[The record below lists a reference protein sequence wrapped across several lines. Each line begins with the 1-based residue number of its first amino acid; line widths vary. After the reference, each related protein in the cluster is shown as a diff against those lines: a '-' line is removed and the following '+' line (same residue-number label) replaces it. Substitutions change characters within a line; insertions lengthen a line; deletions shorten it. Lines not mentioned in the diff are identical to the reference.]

1 MMVNLKNKI
10 EKLKDGGTQVT
21 KEVRQQMFGYIMA
34 GFGFVAGLA
43 WNDAI
48 KSLIEYLFPLDKN
61 NLAAKF
67 LYAGVITVIIA
78 LVASSVAKISENSDA
93 EQ

>member
-1 MMVNLKNKI
+1 MVNLKNKI
-10 EKLKDGGTQVT
+10 DRLKNGSSKVT
-21 KEVRQQMFGYIMA
+21 DEVRQKTIGYVMA

-61 NLAAKF
+61 NLAVKF
-67 LYAGVITVIIA
+67 LYAGIITVIIA
-78 LVASSVAKISENSDA
+78 LVASSLTKASENSEA
-93 EQ
+93 GN